1 MKVMMPLFL
10 KDLRI
15 AKKSLIIIFLL
26 GVIFPLVVIKK
37 FESEYWYTYLILNIF
52 LLMYIQMFFHEV
64 KSIGFIASLPV
75 NRKML
80 VVSRYVNEIIIVILS
95 IVLAFTLSNILS
107 VFKDG
112 QIFLLNIDMM
122 IRTLL
127 YVGIILTYSAISN
140 IILLRFNEL
149 MAQTAGSVVF
159 SIGTIA
165 LIMTSS
171 LIEHYFIPEVQKQI
185 SKGLGLFFIVSV
197 FLYVISFYISMMIYR
212 RKEF

>member
-1 MKVMMPLFL
+1 MIPLFL

-26 GVIFPLVVIKK
+26 GVICRLIVVKK
-37 FESEYWYTYLILNIF
+37 FESEYWYTYLILNGF
-52 LLMYIQMFFHEV
+52 LLMYVQMFFHEV

-75 NRKML
+75 NKKML
-80 VVSRYVNEIIIVILS
+80 VISRYVNEIIVIILS
-95 IVLAFTLSNILS
+95 IVLAFIFSNILS
-107 VFKDG
+107 LIKDG
-112 QIFLLNIDMM
+112 QLFSMNIDIV

-140 IILLRFNEL
+140 PVLFGFNEL
-149 MAQTAGSVVF
+149 MSQTAGCLIF
-159 SIGTIA
+159 SFATVA

-171 LIEHYFIPEVQKQI
+171 LIEYYFIPEIQNKVSI
-185 SKGLGLFFIVSV
+185 ELGLFFIVSV
-197 FLYVISFYISMMIYR
+197 FLYVVSFYISMMIYK